1 MLVQSAGENY
11 LLDAGESHTQALSGR
26 FSQEPGRCNFGQHRC
41 QQPDADRM
49 GIPGPFD
56 AFEVSTLYLSD
67 GPKETV
73 TFSAFLHS
81 SVGDEGS
88 VVVESCR
95 DADGVG
101 RHAGGCYRPSYAQA
115 LLRDQ
120 R

>member
-1 MLVQSAGENY
+1 VVDFLRSQGVAT
-11 LLDAGESHTQALSGR
+11 LDGIVVS
-26 FSQEPGRCNFGQHRC
+26 N
-41 QQPDADRM
+41 PDADHM
-49 GIPGPFD
+49 GGFLGVFD

-67 GPKETV
+67 GPKETA
-73 TFSAFLHS
+73 TFSAFLRS

-88 VVVESCR
+88 EVVESRR

-115 LLRDQ
+115 LLGDQ

>member
-1 MLVQSAGENY
+1 MVDFLRSQGVATLDGIVVSNPTLIIWG
-11 LLDAGESHTQALSGR
+11 LLGV
-26 FSQEPGRCNFGQHRC
+26 
-41 QQPDADRM
+41 
-49 GIPGPFD
+49 FD

-67 GPKETV
+67 GPKETA
-73 TFSAFLHS
+73 TFSAFLR

-88 VVVESCR
+88 EVVESRR

-101 RHAGGCYRPSYAQA
+101 RHAGGCYSPSYAQA

>member
-1 MLVQSAGENY
+1 MQLWTASLSA
-11 LLDAGESHTQALSGR
+11 TRALIIWG
-26 FSQEPGRCNFGQHRC
+26 FLGV
-41 QQPDADRM
+41 
-49 GIPGPFD
+49 FD

-67 GPKETV
+67 GPKETA
-73 TFSAFLHS
+73 TFSAFLR

-88 VVVESCR
+88 EVVESRR

>member
-1 MLVQSAGENY
+1 LQLWTASLSA
-11 LLDAGESHTQALSGR
+11 TPALIIWG
-26 FSQEPGRCNFGQHRC
+26 FLGVFN
-41 QQPDADRM
+41 
-49 GIPGPFD
+49 

-88 VVVESCR
+88 EVVESRR

-115 LLRDQ
+115 LLGDQ

>member
-67 GPKETV
+67 GLKETV
-73 TFSAFLHS
+73 TFSAFLR
-81 SVGDEGS
+81 SVDDEGS

>member
-1 MLVQSAGENY
+1 VVGFLRSQGVAT
-11 LLDAGESHTQALSGR
+11 LDSIVVSNPTLIVWGFLGV
-26 FSQEPGRCNFGQHRC
+26 
-41 QQPDADRM
+41 
-49 GIPGPFD
+49 FD

-67 GPKETV
+67 GPKETA
-73 TFSAFLHS
+73 TFSAFLRS

-88 VVVESCR
+88 EVVESRR

-101 RHAGGCYRPSYAQA
+101 RHASGCYSPSYAQA

>member
-1 MLVQSAGENY
+1 VVDFLRSQGVAT
-11 LLDAGESHTQALSGR
+11 LDSIVVSNPTLIIWGFLGV
-26 FSQEPGRCNFGQHRC
+26 
-41 QQPDADRM
+41 
-49 GIPGPFD
+49 FD

-67 GPKETV
+67 GPKETA
-73 TFSAFLHS
+73 TFSAFLR

-88 VVVESCR
+88 EVVESRR

>member
-1 MLVQSAGENY
+1 VVDFLRSQGVAT
-11 LLDAGESHTQALSGR
+11 LDSIVVSNPTLIIWGFLGV
-26 FSQEPGRCNFGQHRC
+26 
-41 QQPDADRM
+41 
-49 GIPGPFD
+49 FD

-67 GPKETV
+67 GPKETA
-73 TFSAFLHS
+73 TFSAFLR

-88 VVVESCR
+88 EVVESRR

-101 RHAGGCYRPSYAQA
+101 RHASGCYRPSYAQA

>member
-1 MLVQSAGENY
+1 MVDFLRSQGVAT
-11 LLDAGESHTQALSGR
+11 LDSIVVSNPTLIIWGFL
-26 FSQEPGRCNFGQHRC
+26 
-41 QQPDADRM
+41 DV
-49 GIPGPFD
+49 FD

-67 GPKETV
+67 GPKETA
-73 TFSAFLHS
+73 TFSAFLR

-88 VVVESCR
+88 EVVESRR

-101 RHAGGCYRPSYAQA
+101 RHASGCYRPSYAQA

>member
-1 MLVQSAGENY
+1 MVGFLRSQGVAT
-11 LLDAGESHTQALSGR
+11 LDSIVVSNPTLIVWGFLGV
-26 FSQEPGRCNFGQHRC
+26 
-41 QQPDADRM
+41 
-49 GIPGPFD
+49 FD

-67 GPKETV
+67 GPKETA
-73 TFSAFLHS
+73 TFSAFLR

-88 VVVESCR
+88 EVVESRR

>member
-1 MLVQSAGENY
+1 MVDFLRSQGVAT
-11 LLDAGESHTQALSGR
+11 LDGIVVSN
-26 FSQEPGRCNFGQHRC
+26 PG
-41 QQPDADRM
+41 ADHM
-49 GIPGPFD
+49 GGFLGVFD

-67 GPKETV
+67 GPKETA
-73 TFSAFLHS
+73 TFSAFLR

-88 VVVESCR
+88 EVVESRR

>member
-1 MLVQSAGENY
+1 VVGFLRSQGVAT
-11 LLDAGESHTQALSGR
+11 LDGIVVSNPGADHMGGFLGR
-26 FSQEPGRCNFGQHRC
+26 
-41 QQPDADRM
+41 
-49 GIPGPFD
+49 FD

-73 TFSAFLHS
+73 IFSAFLHN

-88 VVVESCR
+88 EVVESRR

-115 LLRDQ
+115 LLGDQ

>member
-1 MLVQSAGENY
+1 MVDFLRSQGVAT
-11 LLDAGESHTQALSGR
+11 LDSIVVSNPTLIVWGFLGV
-26 FSQEPGRCNFGQHRC
+26 
-41 QQPDADRM
+41 
-49 GIPGPFD
+49 FD

-67 GPKETV
+67 GLKETV

-88 VVVESCR
+88 EVVESRR

-115 LLRDQ
+115 LLGDQ

>member
-1 MLVQSAGENY
+1 MQLWTASLSA
-11 LLDAGESHTQALSGR
+11 TPALIIWG
-26 FSQEPGRCNFGQHRC
+26 FLGV
-41 QQPDADRM
+41 
-49 GIPGPFD
+49 FD

-73 TFSAFLHS
+73 TFSAFLR
-81 SVGDEGS
+81 SVDDEGS
-88 VVVESCR
+88 EVVESRR